1 MPKRSDIKKV
11 LVIGSGPIVIG
22 QAAEFDYAGAQAC
35 RVLKS
40 EGINVVLCNS
50 NPATIMTDSALADEI
65 YLEPLTEESLKRI
78 IIKEKPDSL
87 LASLGG
93 QTGLTM
99 GCKLAKS
106 GFLAEHGVKLIGTKL
121 DAIDRSEDRELFKET
136 MEKIHQPVV
145 PSDIAYTVDECV
157 AIANKLGYP
166 VIVRPAY
173 TLGGA
178 GGGVAHDEEELRLI
192 SHNGLMLSPITQVLI
207 EKYIGGWKEIEF
219 EVLRDGAGNVLTVCS
234 MENFDP
240 VGIHTGDSIVIAP
253 AVTLADKEYQ
263 MLRSASLAIITELGI
278 EGGCNCQ
285 FALNPDSFEYSVIE
299 VNPRVSRSSA
309 LASKATGYPIAKVAT
324 KIALGYNLDEIRNDV
339 TGKTYAC
346 FEPALDYVV
355 VKLPKWPFDKFL
367 YAKRELGTRMKAT
380 GEVMAIGS
388 TFEQAIM
395 KAVRGAE
402 ISMTTLNHK
411 KFMPMSTEE
420 IVDRLHE
427 KTDERLFVVYEAIK
441 RGVSLDKIFDITK
454 IDRWFLHKLQNLVR
468 YENKLRTI
476 RSYAENLS
484 AEELDD
490 PELSVLIDGEEYSVK
505 NIQKGVLSRKL
516 YEEGKHY
523 SYLDKDIEKLSGQKV
538 PYHKKAVFKMVDTC
552 AAEFSAQTPY
562 FYSTYDEDD
571 EAKPFVAKS
580 QKKRIIVIGSG
591 PIRIGQG
598 IEFDYSS
605 VHCVWTLKELGY
617 EVIIINNNP
626 ETVSTD
632 FDTADRL
639 YFESLTAED
648 VQHVID
654 VEKPY
659 GVIIT
664 FGGQTAINLCS
675 YFSTHGIRILGTPA
689 DSVDIAED
697 RERFDVL
704 LEKYGIPRP
713 KGITVMTKEE
723 AFRAAETL
731 EYPVLLRPSYVI
743 GGQNMTIAF
752 TPDDVNRYM
761 DVILSQGIENPVLC
775 DKYLMGS
782 ELEVD
787 AISDGTDVLI
797 PGIMQHI
804 ERTGVHSG
812 DSIAVYPPYNLD
824 DSMLKQIIEVSTQ
837 LALELKTKGLIN
849 IQYLIYR
856 NRLYVIEVNP
866 RASRTVPYISK
877 VTGVPMVE
885 LSTKIIAGAKL
896 KKLGYGTG
904 LYPDSPYVAVKVP
917 VFSFEKL
924 NDVNSQLGPQMKSTG
939 EVLGIGKTMEE
950 ALFKGLVSAGFKM
963 CHPTKKKPV
972 GVYITVNDQDKF
984 EIVSVAKKFADLG
997 CNIYATKGT
1006 AAVISKLGIQ
1016 VSVVDRLSAT
1026 DTVIKLMDEDKID
1039 YIIYTGKTDMES
1051 INDYIRLHHHAI
1063 LLGITVLTSLDTANA
1078 LGDIIASKF
1087 TENNTELVDINN
1099 LRKEKLQLEFTK
1111 MQACGNDYIYFNNF
1125 DGKITCPESLAI
1137 NFVSRHYGIGGDG
1150 IVLIEKSDVADAK
1163 MHIYNRDGSAGGVG
1177 GNSIRCV
1184 GKYLLE
1190 KGIVKDKDVV
1200 RIETDHGINEVRL
1213 YSINGKVRSASVN
1226 LGEVRLKGAEIPC
1239 VWKEEE
1245 QIVGKEI
1252 EIGGQKYSA
1261 TLVNIGNPHCV
1272 VFCDKV
1278 DDVDVET
1285 VGPLFEH
1292 SEYFPNRINTEF
1304 IRVVN
1309 PVTIKMRVWE
1319 RGNGETWAC
1328 GTGAAAAA
1336 VACVLNGFCRKDT
1349 NITVKLRG
1357 GDLIVNYKS
1366 DNTVELMGPV
1376 ITTFEGKIEF

>member
-35 RVLKS
+35 RVLKN

-50 NPATIMTDSALADEI
+50 NPATIMTDRALADEI

-78 IIKEKPDSL
+78 ILKEKPDSL

-106 GFLAEHGVKLIGTKL
+106 GFLARHGVKLIGTKL

-136 MEKIHQPVV
+136 MEKIHQPCV

-157 AIANKLGYP
+157 AIANRLGYP

-178 GGGVAHDEEELRLI
+178 GGGVAYDEEELRSI

-278 EGGCNCQ
+278 EGGCNVQ
-285 FALNPDSFEYSVIE
+285 FALDPDSFEYSVIE

-324 KIALGYNLDEIRNDV
+324 KIALGYTLDEIRNDV
-339 TGKTYAC
+339 TGKTFAC
-346 FEPALDYVV
+346 FEPTIDYVV

-380 GEVMAIGS
+380 GEVMAIGTS
-388 TFEQAIM
+388 FEMAIM

-402 ISMTTLNHK
+402 ISLTTLNHK
-411 KFMPMSTEE
+411 KQIGLSKEE
-420 IVDRLHE
+420 ILARLPE
-427 KTDERLFVVYEAIK
+427 KTDERLFVVYQALC
-441 RGVSLDKIFDITK
+441 RGISVDEIFALTK
-454 IDRWFLHKLQNLVR
+454 IDRWFLNKLKNLVE
-468 YENKLRTI
+468 YESELADCGKNTASDKLPREI
-476 RSYAENLS
+476 YER
-484 AEELDD
+484 
-490 PELSVLIDGEEYSVK
+490 GK
-505 NIQKGVLSRKL
+505 KL
-516 YEEGKHY
+516 G
-523 SYLDKDIEKLSGQKV
+523 YLDKDIEKFSGKKV

-552 AAEFSAQTPY
+552 GAEFSARTPY
-562 FYSTYDEDD
+562 FYSTYDEADHD

-580 QKKRIIVIGSG
+580 EKKRIIVIGSG

-617 EVIIINNNP
+617 EVVIINNNP

-664 FGGQTAINLCS
+664 FGGQTAINLCR
-675 YFSTHGIRILGTPA
+675 YFSTHGIRILGTSA
-689 DSVDIAED
+689 DSVDVAED
-697 RERFDVL
+697 RERFEAL
-704 LEKYGIPRP
+704 LEKYAIPRP
-713 KGITVMTKEE
+713 KGITVMTKDE
-723 AFRAAETL
+723 ALKAAERL

-752 TPDDVNRYM
+752 TEEDVSRYM
-761 DVILSQGIENPVLC
+761 DVILAQGIENPVLC
-775 DKYLMGS
+775 DKYLMGT

-804 ERTGVHSG
+804 ERTGIHSG
-812 DSIAVYPPYNLD
+812 DSIAVYPPYNLED
-824 DSMLKQIIEVSTQ
+824 TMLERIIEVSTQ
-837 LALELKTKGLIN
+837 LTLELKTKGLIN

-856 NRLYVIEVNP
+856 GQLYVIEVNP

-885 LSTKIIAGAKL
+885 LATKIIVGAKL

-904 LYPDSPYVAVKVP
+904 LYPASPYVAVKVP

-939 EVLGIGKTMEE
+939 EVLGIGKTIEE
-950 ALFKGLVSAGFKM
+950 AMFKGLVSAGFKM
-963 CHPTKKKPV
+963 CHPSEQRPV
-972 GVYITVNDQDKF
+972 GVYMTVNDQDKF
-984 EIVSVAKKFADLG
+984 DIVSIAKKFADLG
-997 CNIYATKGT
+997 CTMYATKGT
-1006 AAVISKLGIQ
+1006 AEVISELG
-1016 VSVVDRLSAT
+1016 VDVTVVDRLSAT
-1026 DTVIKLMDEDKID
+1026 DTVVKLMNEGKID
-1039 YIIYTGKTDMES
+1039 YIVYTGKTDLES
-1051 INDYIRLHHHAI
+1051 INDFIRLHHHAI
-1063 LLGITVLTSLDTANA
+1063 LLGITVLTALDTANA
-1078 LGDIIASKF
+1078 LADIIASKF
-1087 TENNTELVDINN
+1087 TEDNTELVDINH
-1099 LRKEKLQLEFTK
+1099 LRKEKLQLSFTK
-1111 MQACGNDYIYFNNF
+1111 MQSCGNDYIYFDNR
-1125 DGKITCPESLAI
+1125 DGKITCPESIAI
-1137 NFVSRHYGIGGDG
+1137 NYVNIHYGIGGDG
-1150 IVLIEKSDVADAK
+1150 IVLIENSAVADAK
-1163 MHIYNRDGSAGGVG
+1163 MRIFNKDGTEGSVG
-1177 GNSIRCV
+1177 GNAIRCV
-1184 GKYLLE
+1184 GKYLYE
-1190 KGIVKDKDVV
+1190 KGIVPRREMK
-1200 RIETDHGINEVRL
+1200 IETANGINEVTV
-1213 YSINGKVRSASVN
+1213 YSFNGKVNSASVN
-1226 LGEVRLKGAEIPC
+1226 LGKAELAGENIPC
-1239 VWKEEE
+1239 IWKEDK
-1245 QIVGKEI
+1245 IVNKPATIGGKEY
-1252 EIGGQKYSA
+1252 KV
-1261 TLVNIGNPHCV
+1261 TLVNLGNPHCV
-1272 VFCDKV
+1272 VFSEKV
-1278 DDVDVET
+1278 DAVDVET
-1285 VGPLFEH
+1285 VGPLFENC
-1292 SEYFPNRINTEF
+1292 EYFPERINAEF

-1309 PVTIKMRVWE
+1309 RVTIKMRVWE
-1319 RGNGETWAC
+1319 RGNGETWSC
-1328 GTGAAAAA
+1328 GTGAAAAV
-1336 VACVLNGFCRKDT
+1336 VAAVLNGYCDRDT

-1357 GDLIVNYKS
+1357 GDLVVNYHS
-1366 DNTVELMGPV
+1366 DGEVELMGSV
-1376 ITTFEGKIEF
+1376 KTVYEGRLEI

>member
-50 NPATIMTDSALADEI
+50 NPATIMTDKALADEI
-65 YLEPLTEESLKRI
+65 YLEPLTEDSLKRI

-121 DAIDRSEDRELFKET
+121 DAIDRSEDRELFKEA
-136 MEKIHQPVV
+136 MEKINQPCV
-145 PSDIAYTVDECV
+145 PSDIAYTVEECV
-157 AIANKLGYP
+157 AIADKLGYP

-178 GGGVAHDEEELRLI
+178 GGGVAYNEEDLRLI

-207 EKYIGGWKEIEF
+207 EKYIAGWKEIEF
-219 EVLRDGAGNVLTVCS
+219 EAMRDGAGNAITICS

-240 VGIHTGDSIVIAP
+240 VGIHTGDSIVVAP
-253 AVTLADKEYQ
+253 ALTLADKEYQ
-263 MLRSASLAIITELGI
+263 MLRSAALAIITELGI

-285 FALNPDSFEYSVIE
+285 FALDPDSFEYSVIE

-309 LASKATGYPIAKVAT
+309 LASKATGFPIAKVAT

-339 TGKTYAC
+339 TGTTYAC
-346 FEPALDYVV
+346 FEPSVDYVV
-355 VKLPKWPFDKFL
+355 VKFPKWPFDKFL

-380 GEVMAIGS
+380 GEVMSIGS

-402 ISMTTLNHK
+402 ISLSTLNNK
-411 KFMPMSTEE
+411 KFFNFSTEE
-420 IVDRLHE
+420 IE
-427 KTDERLFVVYEAIK
+427 KKLSEMTDERIFVVYEALK
-441 RGVSLDKIFDITK
+441 RGVSLDTIFDRTK
-454 IDRWFLHKLQNLVR
+454 IDRWFLNKLLNLIK
-468 YENKLRTI
+468 YENKLKTI
-476 RSYAENLS
+476 KKYAENLS
-484 AEELDD
+484 KEELED
-490 PELSVLIDGEEYSVK
+490 ENLSVLVDGEEYSVK
-505 NIQKGVLSRKL
+505 NIRKGVLSKAL
-516 YEEGKHY
+516 YEEGK
-523 SYLDKDIEKLSGQKV
+523 YLGYMDKDIEAFSGQKK

-552 AAEFSAQTPY
+552 AAEFPAQTPY
-562 FYSTYDEDD
+562 FYSTFDEDD
-571 EAKPFVAKS
+571 EAKPFVQKS
-580 QKKRIIVIGSG
+580 NKKRIIVVGSG

-605 VHCVWTLKELGY
+605 VHCVWALKELGY

-639 YFESLTAED
+639 YFEPLTPED

-675 YFSTHGIRILGTPA
+675 YFQSHGIRILGTSA
-689 DSVDIAED
+689 DSVDMAED
-697 RERFDVL
+697 RERFEAL
-704 LEKYGIPRP
+704 LEKFGIPRP

-723 AFRAAETL
+723 AFKAAETL

-761 DVILSQGIENPVLC
+761 DVILAQGIENPVLC
-775 DKYLMGS
+775 DKYLMGT

-824 DSMLKQIIEVSTQ
+824 DSMLQQIIEVSTQ

-856 NRLYVIEVNP
+856 NRLHVIEVNP

-904 LYPDSPYVAVKVP
+904 LYPDSPYVTVKVP

-963 CHPTKKKPV
+963 CHPTKNKPV

-984 EIVSVAKKFADLG
+984 ELISVAKKFADLG

-1016 VSVVDRLSAT
+1016 VSIVDRLSAT

-1039 YIIYTGKTDMES
+1039 YVIYTGKTDMES
-1051 INDYIRLHHHAI
+1051 INDFIRLHHHAI

-1087 TENNTELVDINN
+1087 TENNTELVDLNK
-1099 LRKEKLQLEFTK
+1099 LRTEKLQLEFTK
-1111 MQACGNDYIYFNNF
+1111 MQTCGNDYIYFNNF

-1150 IVLIEKSDVADAK
+1150 IVLIEQSDIADAK
-1163 MHIYNRDGSAGGVG
+1163 MSIYNRDGSSGGVG

-1184 GKYLLE
+1184 GKYLFE
-1190 KGIVKDKDVV
+1190 KGIVKNKDVV
-1200 RIETDHGINEVRL
+1200 RIETEHGVREVKL
-1213 YSINGKVRSASVN
+1213 YCFNGKVRSASVN
-1226 LGEVRLKGAEIPC
+1226 LGEVRLTGKDIPC
-1239 VWKEEE
+1239 VWKNEK
-1245 QIVGKEI
+1245 QIVDKEV
-1252 EIGGQKYSA
+1252 EIGGAKYNV

-1278 DDVDVET
+1278 DDVDVES
-1285 VGPLFEH
+1285 VGPTIENC
-1292 SEYFPNRINTEF
+1292 EYFPGRINAEF
-1304 IRVVN
+1304 IRVIN

-1328 GTGAAAAA
+1328 GTGAAAAV
-1336 VACVLNGFCRKDT
+1336 VACVLNGHCQKDT

-1357 GDLIVNYKS
+1357 GDLIVNYHS
-1366 DNTVELMGPV
+1366 DNTVEILGPV
-1376 ITTFEGKIEF
+1376 KTTFEGKIEF